1 MTYNLVEKQSVA
13 RFIGAKMSSGDIY
26 FVQINKYKLY
36 LSHTQ
41 LYRV

>member
-26 FVQINKYKLY
+26 FVQHL
-36 LSHTQ
+36 Q
-41 LYRV
+41 LLFIT